1 MAAVSIDRHLAIDA
15 ALLDLDGTLVDTAPD
30 LHAAACAMLRDFGR
44 AEIPIEHTRKYVGK
58 GMRNLVKRLLAGS
71 LDISGEEPPD
81 AAIASFRS
89 HYARENGRQAA
100 CYPGALEGLDMFQE
114 KGIRLAMVTNKPV
127 MFTRPLLDRLG
138 LTHYF
143 EVIVGG
149 DSLPRLKPD
158 PMPVIWACGRL
169 GVSPAK
175 ALFIGDSV
183 NDFLAARAA
192 GCPAFML
199 PYGYNEGR
207 SVDELDAD
215 AVVSDIR
222 HAAEISRCNT
232 L

>member
-1 MAAVSIDRHLAIDA
+1 MTTFSIDKPVAINA
-15 ALLDLDGTLVDTAPD
+15 ALLDLDGTLIDTAPD

-44 AEIPIEHTRKYVGK
+44 AEIPIEHTRQYVGK
-58 GMRNLVKRLLAGS
+58 GMRNLVKRLLSGS
-71 LDISGEEPPD
+71 LDLSGEEPPD
-81 AAIASFRS
+81 AAMASFRS

-100 CYPGALEGLDMFQE
+100 CYPGALEGLKIFQE
-114 KGIRLAMVTNKPV
+114 KGIRLAIVTNKPV
-127 MFTRPLLDRLG
+127 MFTRPLLDRLN
-138 LTHYF
+138 LAHYF

-158 PMPVIWACGRL
+158 PMPVIWTCGRL

-183 NDFLAARAA
+183 NDFLAAHAA
-192 GCPAFML
+192 GCPVFML

-207 SVDELDAD
+207 SVDELAAD
-215 AVVSDIR
+215 AIVPSIQY
-222 HAAEISRCNT
+222 AAEISRRNT